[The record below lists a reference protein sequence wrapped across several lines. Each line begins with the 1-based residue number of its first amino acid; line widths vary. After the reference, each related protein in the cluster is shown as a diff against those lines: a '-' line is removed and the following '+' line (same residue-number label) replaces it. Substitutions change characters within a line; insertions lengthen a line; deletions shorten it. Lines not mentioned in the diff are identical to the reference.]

1 MIELIFRCADY
12 WCIISRVSKSEAIN
26 LMQKIG
32 MIEKLR
38 NIVNHKN
45 KLMHIK
51 IVNEIWWYWN
61 WKKINLTAIKVL
73 FFRKCRYWKCS
84 SI

>member
-51 IVNEIWWYWN
+51 IVNEIW
-61 WKKINLTAIKVL
+61 
-73 FFRKCRYWKCS
+73 
-84 SI
+84 